1 MTNNW
6 FDLSRLLGK
15 EDCSKILADV
25 SLSSTDSELIAY
37 PKTQFFSR
45 WQKYNEN
52 YQDEILNN
60 VKTITREERLKG
72 QFDVVLDQTDLKN
85 PKIDIQIF
93 RNETLIKRSVENL
106 AKIRINIVIFSI
118 FFYFY

>member
-1 MTNNW
+1 M
-6 FDLSRLLGK
+6 SRILGK
-15 EDCSKILADV
+15 DDCSKIPADF

-45 WQKYNEN
+45 SQKYNEN
-52 YQDEILNN
+52 YQEEILKN
-60 VKTITREERLKG
+60 VKTLSREERQNQ
-72 QFDVVLDQTDLKN
+72 QFDVVLDQSEPNN

-106 AKIRINIVIFSI
+106 AKIGIIIHLKYVIFTI
-118 FFYFY
+118 FY